1 MWIFQPQQ
9 AQGEWHSQQP
19 LGREFVSDSLLSL
32 GYGGERD
39 SKSHRCLP
47 FLAFCYRIAL
57 FYFSPKLSS
66 VFLLH
71 I

>member
-19 LGREFVSDSLLSL
+19 LGCEFVSDSLLSL

-39 SKSHRCLP
+39 S
-47 FLAFCYRIAL
+47 
-57 FYFSPKLSS
+57 
-66 VFLLH
+66 
-71 I
+71 